1 MFKITDYIPKNK
13 LNEICQKYHIIKIS
27 LFGSALHGDL
37 KPDSD
42 IDLLVEFKK
51 GMTPGL
57 ITLCG
62 IENEL
67 TAMIGRKVDLRTV
80 DDLSRYFKDEVVN
93 NSEVQ
98 YVAA

>member
-1 MFKITDYIPKNK
+1 MFKITDYIPEDK
-13 LNEICQKYHIIKIS
+13 LRKICQKHHIIKIS

-37 KPDSD
+37 KPESD
-42 IDLLVEFKK
+42 IDLLVKFKK
-51 GMTPGL
+51 GTTPGF

-67 TAMIGRKVDLRTV
+67 TALIGRKVDLRTI
-80 DDLSRYFKDEVVN
+80 DDLSRYFKDEVIN

-98 YVAA
+98 YEV